1 MRPEEFEISRDGKGI
16 CGDIVN
22 RQYNG
27 REIHYA
33 VRTRD
38 AVYNVYTGQSQV
50 YNEGETIYLRKKAG

>member
-1 MRPEEFEISRDGKGI
+1 M
-16 CGDIVN
+16 N

-33 VRTRD
+33 VRTTD
-38 AVYNVYTGQSQV
+38 AVYNVYTGQGQL